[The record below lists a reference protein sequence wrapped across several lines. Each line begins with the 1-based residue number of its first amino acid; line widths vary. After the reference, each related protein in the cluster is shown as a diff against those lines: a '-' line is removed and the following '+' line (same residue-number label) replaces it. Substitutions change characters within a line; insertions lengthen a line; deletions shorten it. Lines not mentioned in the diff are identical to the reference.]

1 MENLAYKF
9 VLMRFPA
16 FGNHV
21 TNCNQ
26 GLSQSKTENP
36 GNEVVLVDPLIGLKI
51 NLILLL
57 SHYKELQTS
66 TFMATKT
73 I

>member
-36 GNEVVLVDPLIGLKI
+36 GNEVGNEVVLVRSADWIKDKSYFTALT
-51 NLILLL
+51 
-57 SHYKELQTS
+57 LQGV
-66 TFMATKT
+66 ADLYLYG
-73 I
+73 